1 MSLCAKLSAFDF
13 EVAQKCPERATCF
26 YKPLDS
32 FRIIKP
38 AAVRNAFLIQ
48 LLITFYNNVSDLSRR
63 EVRLMFSGFLL
74 KDISIISFDIARKE
88 TGIVIQQ
95 MTKERVR

>member
-1 MSLCAKLSAFDF
+1 MNLCAKLSAFDF
-13 EVAQKCPERATCF
+13 EVTQKYPEQATCF
-26 YKPLDS
+26 YRPLDS
-32 FRIIKP
+32 FCITT

-48 LLITFYNNVSDLSRR
+48 LLITFYYNVSDLSRR
-63 EVRLMFSGFLL
+63 EVRLMFSGSLL